1 LRCGHRPFLRAP
13 PVLECSDPAELWIAA
28 RAGDFTRP
36 VHFAL
41 CVSSKA
47 ALLHAALQGAPAQ
60 GAARFEWIALRAP
73 PALECSD
80 PAELWIAARAGDF
93 TRPVHF
99 ALCVSS
105 KAALLHAALQGVVRK
120 VERRFSNRGLFR
132 NGAGTVRSTQVLFR
146 PFFGS
151 CKVMRMIGYG
161 ASRRWL
167 QGDRSR
173 LSFPAR
179 PFDIGQHLVAQL

>member
-13 PVLECSDPAELWIAA
+13 PV
-28 RAGDFTRP
+28 
-36 VHFAL
+36 
-41 CVSSKA
+41 
-47 ALLHAALQGAPAQ
+47 
-60 GAARFEWIALRAP
+60 
-73 PALECSD
+73 LECSD